1 MSGRLDGKVVIVT
14 GAGRGIGEG
23 IAKRFAREGAA
34 VVAAQRTP
42 EEGDRVVEQIVADG
56 GRAISVQADV
66 GDPESVE
73 ALVEQTLETYG
84 SLDTIVN
91 NAGVGLIRSVVDT
104 TMDEYDTLM
113 DINLRG
119 VFLCMKYAIPPM
131 LEQGVGSVINIASV
145 ASFVAFPDDAAYC
158 ASKGAVLMLTKQAAL
173 DFGMQGVRVNAI
185 CPGFIETPMLHE
197 YCEGQGDPEATMAD
211 VVAFHPMGRLG
222 QVDDVASAAVYFA
235 SDDSAWVTGASLPV
249 DGGMLVRP

>member
-1 MSGRLDGKVVIVT
+1 MSGRLEGQVAIVT

-42 EEGDRVVEQIVADG
+42 EEGDRVVEEIVADG
-56 GRAISVQADV
+56 GRAISVRTDV

-73 ALVEQTLETYG
+73 ALVKKTLEAYG
-84 SLDTIVN
+84 SLDAIVN

-104 TMDEYDTLM
+104 SMDEYDTLM

-131 LEQGVGSVINIASV
+131 LEQGSGSVINIASV

-158 ASKGAVLMLTKQAAL
+158 ASKGGVLMLTRQAAL
-173 DFGMQGVRVNAI
+173 DYSAKGVRINAI
-185 CPGFIETPMLHE
+185 CPGFIETPMLLE
-197 YCEGQGDPEATMAD
+197 YCDGQGDPEATMAE
-211 VVAFHPMGRLG
+211 VVAMHPAGRLG

-235 SDDSAWVTGASLPV
+235 SEDSAWVTGTSLPV